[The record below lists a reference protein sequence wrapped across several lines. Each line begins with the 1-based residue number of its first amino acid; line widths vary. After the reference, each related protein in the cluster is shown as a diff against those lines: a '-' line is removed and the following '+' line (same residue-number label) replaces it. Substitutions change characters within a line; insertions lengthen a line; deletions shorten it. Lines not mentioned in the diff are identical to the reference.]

1 MNSVKCG
8 CPLSTRS
15 GRTTGDIVPKRI
27 CFLIIGLGLSRLCAA
42 TDFNPF
48 AGPEPLLVVIESN
61 PWSMVLGADSP
72 RLAIYENGDAIF
84 VDSDKNG
91 EGYRF
96 KRLSSQE
103 VENVRQQASK
113 VFRGTEL
120 KHQYDMRGTT
130 DQPVA
135 EFYFHDA
142 RGFVAT
148 DVVGLECG
156 SSKPNPWERNI
167 APPPQALLDLNA
179 SLCSMNFPGS
189 EKWSP
194 PYAEVMMWD
203 YNYAPGKSVPW
214 PKAWPGL
221 ESSRTI
227 RRGEDYSIF
236 MDGAELPQL
245 GAFVH
250 GIPQKSAVSIDGRK
264 MSISIR
270 IPLPSEPVWRRALE
284 SIR

>member
-1 MNSVKCG
+1 M
-8 CPLSTRS
+8 T
-15 GRTTGDIVPKRI
+15 KRLL
-27 CFLIIGLGLSRLCAA
+27 CLIIGLALSRLCPAA
-42 TDFNPF
+42 DFNPF
-48 AGPEPLLVVIESN
+48 EGPEPLLVVMEFD

-84 VDSDKNG
+84 IGKDGGDRA
-91 EGYRF
+91 YRF
-96 KRLSSQE
+96 KRLSTKE
-103 VENVRQQASK
+103 LEALRQQAGK

-120 KHQYDMRGTT
+120 KHHYDLRGVT

-148 DVVGLECG
+148 EVVGLECEP
-156 SSKPNPWERNI
+156 SKPFPWYRVV

-179 SLCSMNFPGS
+179 SLCSLDFPGS
-189 EKWSP
+189 EKWLP

-203 YNYAPGKSVPW
+203 YHYAPGTSVPW
-214 PKAWPGL
+214 PTTWPGL
-221 ESSRTI
+221 GSSRTL

-236 MDGAELPQL
+236 MDGAMLPQL
-245 GAFVH
+245 KAFVH
-250 GIPQKSAVSIDGRK
+250 GIPEKSAVSIDGK
-264 MSISIR
+264 KKSVSVR
-270 IPLPSEPVWRRALE
+270 IPFPSEPVWRRALE